1 MIQVAI
7 YQAIEALAEGRVF
20 ALLAPK
26 GTAVPYLVHSLPS
39 RNSDDTIAGMGAT
52 RASVQLD
59 AYAHSQLEADQLLEA
74 AIDALDPL
82 DPGELTQLQDY
93 ETDTALYRAT
103 AELTIW
109 H

>member
-1 MIQVAI
+1 MIQVEI
-7 YQAIEALAEGRVF
+7 YQAIEALAEGRVH
-20 ALLAPK
+20 ALVAPQ

-39 RNSDDTIAGMGAT
+39 RSSDDAIAGMGAT

-82 DPGELTQLQDY
+82 DPSGLIQLQDY
-93 ETDTALYRAT
+93 ENDTGLYRAT

>member
-1 MIQVAI
+1 MIQVEI
-7 YQAIEALAEGRVF
+7 YHAIEALAEGRVF
-20 ALLAPK
+20 ALVAPQ
-26 GTAVPYLVHSLPS
+26 GAAVPYLVHSLPT
-39 RNSDDTIAGMGAT
+39 RNSEDTIAGMGAT

-59 AYAHSQLEADQLLEA
+59 AYARSQLAADQLLEA

-82 DPGELTQLQDY
+82 DPGELLQLQDY
-93 ETDTALYRAT
+93 ETDTGLYRAT

>member
-1 MIQVAI
+1 MIQAEIYTAI
-7 YQAIEALAEGRVF
+7 QALSGGRVY
-20 ALLAPK
+20 ALVAPQ

-39 RNSDDTIAGMGAT
+39 RTSDDTIEGMGAM

-59 AYAHSQLEADQLLEA
+59 AYAHSQLEADMLLEA

-82 DPGELTQLQDY
+82 HPSELMQLQDY
-93 ETDTALYRAT
+93 ETDTGLYRAT

-109 H
+109 Y